1 MASGIR
7 VLFSPLF
14 ENSTGPRVVYGG
26 SLRLGY
32 FGSRSEVGKF
42 EGERSAQLTFFA
54 RFLKT
59 SDQECAPFKSFALL
73 TGQLSRRSK
82 ELSYRFET
90 DTSVVHTEPLA
101 EDPLELE
108 LHYAAQFPTHQTT
121 GDRVKRLYLPEV
133 PAGALYLEVGVDL
146 EVDGALESMHRQND
160 VLDVPLRFLQAKAR
174 VSADEQAATLVAA
187 ARSGKPFCEECAK
200 ARNERVS
207 R

>member
-14 ENSTGPRVVYGG
+14 ENSASPRVVYGG
-26 SLRLGY
+26 SLRLGC
-32 FGSRSEVGKF
+32 FGSRSEAGKF
-42 EGERSAQLTFFA
+42 EGERSARLTFLA

-59 SDQECAPFKSFALL
+59 SEEELAPFKSFALL

-82 ELSYRFET
+82 ALSYRFET
-90 DTSVVHTEPLA
+90 ATSLVHTEPLA

-108 LHYAAQFPTHQTT
+108 IHYDAQFPTHQAA
-121 GDRVKRLYLPEV
+121 GDRVKRLHLPEI
-133 PAGALYLEVGVDL
+133 PEGAIYLEIGVDL
-146 EVDGALESMHRQND
+146 EVDGALESTHRQND
-160 VLDVPLRFLQAKAR
+160 VLDVPLRFLRSKAR

-200 ARNERVS
+200 ARDNRVS
-207 R
+207 N